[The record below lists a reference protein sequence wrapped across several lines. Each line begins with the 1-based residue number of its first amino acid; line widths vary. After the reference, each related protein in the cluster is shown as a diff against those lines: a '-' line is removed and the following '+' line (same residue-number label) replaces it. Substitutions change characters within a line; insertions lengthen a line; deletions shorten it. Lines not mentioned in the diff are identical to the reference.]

1 MKTIQRRG
9 RPPVETPKTSTSF
22 RLSDIGRTL
31 ISELAQDTGLSQAS
45 VIEMAVR
52 DMAKTRGVDNTFSAN
67 SGAYVS
73 PMAAAIARHKT
84 KPIKSSG
91 PVDAV
96 ADIEELRATRA
107 AELAR

>member
-22 RLSDIGRTL
+22 RLSDTGRTL
-31 ISELAQDTGLSQAS
+31 IAELAQDTGLSQAS
-45 VIEMAVR
+45 VVEMAVR
-52 DMAKTRGVDNTFSAN
+52 DMAKARGVDAAPDTEN
-67 SGAYVS
+67 GASVS
-73 PMAAAIARHKT
+73 PMAAAIARHKA

-96 ADIEELRATRA
+96 ADLEELRATRTE
-107 AELAR
+107 ELAH

>member
-1 MKTIQRRG
+1 MTNRSKKIPLGLRI
-9 RPPVETPKTSTSF
+9 TP
-22 RLSDIGRTL
+22 DANTL
-31 ISELAQDTGLSQAS
+31 LREMANATGLPMAG
-45 VIEMAVR
+45 VIELSIREKAASLGLSLADEAR
-52 DMAKTRGVDNTFSAN
+52 KN
-67 SGAYVS
+67 GAYVS